1 MRFFFYDVE
10 KKSTVKFT
18 GVNFVEDN
26 MVPQCQKVRH
36 LSEGFGLYS
45 TERRKHYSAWK
56 NLRVHKLN

>member
-1 MRFFFYDVE
+1 MMF

-36 LSEGFGLYS
+36 LSEGFRLYP

-56 NLRVHKLN
+56 NLHVLKLN